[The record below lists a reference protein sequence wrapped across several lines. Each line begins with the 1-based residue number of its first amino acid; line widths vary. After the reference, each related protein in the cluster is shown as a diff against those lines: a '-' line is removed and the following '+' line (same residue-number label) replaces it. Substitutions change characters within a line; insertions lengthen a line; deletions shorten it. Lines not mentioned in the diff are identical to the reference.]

1 MRINVVCGS
10 LTLLLLAACADD
22 PAGEIQ
28 ATTSRV
34 SNTVVVT
41 SSGAPDTIRVDS
53 VGVLWR
59 SSELRNP
66 RGLLGFADRLAV
78 ADPTRVHFLSRSGE
92 HLETVGREGEGPGEF
107 GSIRLLGPLGGD
119 TLAVHDA
126 RNARISFLSAEGAL
140 LGSDR
145 ATWVTPFVNPRGSR
159 LARVN
164 GGVVSFWEENV
175 HTDRPTRTALVWRDL
190 EEDSIAVLRRWDG
203 PQWTEV
209 GGRLIAH
216 TELFPPLLLG
226 AVAPDGR
233 IAVGDGLSYCIEVGE
248 PGAETVQRWC
258 RDRPRVAVGE
268 GIRNPA
274 LEGLDDSRRQVIEAV
289 IRDQEIGES
298 LPSFEALRFDSDG
311 RLWVR
316 TLGPSRAEIHPYLL
330 NDFPERGP
338 TRHAWDVFDREGR
351 LLVTV
356 ELPATFD
363 PRVLKAD
370 RLFGFSELSTGE
382 IVIATAEVPFPAF
395 HVGGGLP

>member
-1 MRINVVCGS
+1 MRIDVVCGS
-10 LTLLLLAACADD
+10 LVLLLAACADD
-22 PAGEIQ
+22 PAGELR

-34 SNTVVVT
+34 GDTVVVT
-41 SSGAPDTIRVDS
+41 SSGAPDTIRVDG

-59 SSELRNP
+59 SPELRNP
-66 RGLLGFADRLAV
+66 RGVIGLADRLVV
-78 ADPTRVHFLSRSGE
+78 ADPTRLHVLSRRGE

-107 GSIRLLGPLGGD
+107 GSIRLLGRLGGD

-126 RNARISFLSAEGAL
+126 GNARISFLSAEGEL
-140 LGSDR
+140 LGSVR

-159 LARVN
+159 LARAN

-190 EEDSIAVLRRWDG
+190 GADSIAVLRQWDG
-203 PQWTEV
+203 PQWAEV
-209 GGRLIAH
+209 GGQFIAH
-216 TELFPPLLLG
+216 TELFPPLVVG

-233 IAVGDGLSYCIEVGE
+233 IAVGDGLSYCIEIGE

-258 RDRPRVAVGE
+258 RDRQRVAVGE

-274 LEGLDDSRRQVIEAV
+274 LEGLEGPRRQVIEAV
-289 IRDQEIGES
+289 MRDQEIGES
-298 LPSFEALRFDSDG
+298 LPSFDTLRFDSDG

-363 PRVLKAD
+363 PRVLEAD
-370 RLFGFSELSTGE
+370 RLYGFSELPTGE
-382 IVIATAEVPFPAF
+382 IVIAGAEAPFPAS
-395 HVGGGLP
+395 HVGGDRP